1 MGVVGGTKSTALFNI
16 RKGVWQGC
24 IMSVRLFGIHCK
36 CHCALAATRLEF
48 KWGKTDDVVSGVPLM
63 FLL

>member
-1 MGVVGGTKSTALFNI
+1 
-16 RKGVWQGC
+16 
-24 IMSVRLFGIHCK
+24 MSVRLFGIHCK

-63 FLL
+63 FLLEAFSGLSFH